1 MEEMGE
7 MISKELTPEEQVI
20 QREERMRVRQA
31 VQRLS
36 EPYKDVFI
44 LHTYADVKLKEIAEL
59 YGKSETWARVTY
71 YRAKQ
76 KIIQEVSK

>member
-1 MEEMGE
+1 MA
-7 MISKELTPEEQVI
+7 SLELTPEEQVV

-31 VQRLS
+31 VQQLS

-59 YGKSETWARVTY
+59 YEKSETWARVTY

-76 KIIQEVSK
+76 KILQEVSK

>member
-1 MEEMGE
+1 MA
-7 MISKELTPEEQVI
+7 SLELTPEEQVI

-31 VQRLS
+31 IQRLS

-44 LHTYADVKLKEIAEL
+44 LHAYANVKLKEIAEL
-59 YGKSETWARVTY
+59 YERSEMWARVTY

>member
-1 MEEMGE
+1 M
-7 MISKELTPEEQVI
+7 
-20 QREERMRVRQA
+20 
-31 VQRLS
+31 QRLS

-44 LHTYADVKLKEIAEL
+44 LHTYAEVKLKEIAEL
-59 YGKSETWARVTY
+59 YEKSETWARVTY